1 MSALDNLKRE
11 VQENREVLQ
20 SAVALIQGLS
30 QRIRDNVGN
39 EAELQALADELDT
52 QSNTLAAAV
61 VENTPA
67 DPATSVDPEQTQG

>member
-20 SAVALIQGLS
+20 SAVTLIQGLS

-67 DPATSVDPEQTQG
+67 DPEQAQG

>member
-11 VQENREVLQ
+11 VQENRDTLQ
-20 SAVALIQGLS
+20 SAITLLNGLS
-30 QRIRDNVGN
+30 QQIRDNVGN
-39 EAELQALADELDT
+39 EAELQALADELDA

-67 DPATSVDPEQTQG
+67 GPTTGGDAGW